1 MQGTQPFKN
10 MPAMGKHEAGV
21 LSNFTVYSAIAIFL
35 LAFWLTV
42 ALAFF

>member
-10 MPAMGKHEAGV
+10 LSSLGKHDTGV
-21 LSNFTVYSAIAIFL
+21 LSNLTVYSAIAVFL

-42 ALAFF
+42 ALIVF